1 MSKNKNNGKTL
12 NERTH
17 NPFHTYKELH
27 HNKTSHNRNPE
38 DNTAEFAEEFDAKL
52 KNKNNKTN
60 HDKNQQSNKK

>member
-1 MSKNKNNGKTL
+1 MSKNSKQTM

-17 NPFHTYKELH
+17 NPFATYKKLH
-27 HNKTSHNRNPE
+27 QNTTSHDRNPE
-38 DNTAEFAEEFDAKL
+38 DNVAEFAEEFDAKL